1 MKKFAYDS
9 NDFLN
14 LQNFS
19 GIVPLF
25 PLPNVVF
32 FPNSL
37 LPLHVFEPRY
47 RQMVDDIIESE
58 RIIGMVLLKPG
69 WEKDYYGNPEIF
81 NIACMGKIVSIEEMN
96 EGKSNIVLYGLKR
109 IKINDIVN
117 EIPYRVASVNVLEDV
132 HYQNEE
138 VYQKR
143 LVELISKWNSILG
156 DEQKSHKINID
167 TTMSIENLTDVL
179 TPSII
184 SNVYQRQE
192 LLEEIN
198 ILKRAERI
206 LEQLEMKIE
215 IISITSKKINSI
227 LEKRHLN

>member
-206 LEQLEMKIE
+206 LEQLEIKLE

>member
-19 GIVPLF
+19 GFVPLF

-69 WEKDYYGNPEIF
+69 WEKNYYGNPEIF
-81 NIACMGKIVSIEEMN
+81 NIACMGKIVSIEEMD

-117 EIPYRVASVNVLEDV
+117 ELPYRVASVKVLEDV

-167 TTMSIENLTDVL
+167 TSMSIENLTDVL

-206 LEQLEMKIE
+206 IEHLEIKLE
-215 IISITSKKINSI
+215 IISITSKRINSI
-227 LEKRHLN
+227 LEKRQLN

>member
-1 MKKFAYDS
+1 MKKLTFDY
-9 NDFLN
+9 NDLLN

-206 LEQLEMKIE
+206 LEQLEIKLE

>member
-47 RQMVDDIIESE
+47 RQMVDDIIGSE

-206 LEQLEMKIE
+206 LEQLEIKLE

>member
-1 MKKFAYDS
+1 MKKLTFDY
-9 NDFLN
+9 NDLLN

-117 EIPYRVASVNVLEDV
+117 EIPYRVASVKVLEDV

-206 LEQLEMKIE
+206 LEQLEIKLE

>member
-206 LEQLEMKIE
+206 LEQLETKLE

>member
-1 MKKFAYDS
+1 MKKLTFDY
-9 NDFLN
+9 NDLLN

-19 GIVPLF
+19 GFVPLF

-206 LEQLEMKIE
+206 LEQLEIKLE

>member
-19 GIVPLF
+19 GFVPLF

-69 WEKDYYGNPEIF
+69 WEKNYYGNPEIF
-81 NIACMGKIVSIEEMN
+81 NIACMGKIVSIEEMD

-117 EIPYRVASVNVLEDV
+117 ELPYRVASVKVLEDV

-167 TTMSIENLTDVL
+167 TSISIENLTDVL

-206 LEQLEMKIE
+206 IEHLEIKLE
-215 IISITSKKINSI
+215 IISITSKRINSI
-227 LEKRHLN
+227 LEKRQLN